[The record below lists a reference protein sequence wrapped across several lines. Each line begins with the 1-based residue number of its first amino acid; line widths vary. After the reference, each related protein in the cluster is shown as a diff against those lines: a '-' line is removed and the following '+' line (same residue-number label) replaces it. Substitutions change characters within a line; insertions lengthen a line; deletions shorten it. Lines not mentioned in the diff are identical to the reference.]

1 MRDRAKKWTHRKAI
15 RFTTSVSRL
24 PFHGFVS
31 RKKRSN
37 REDDVRLVPILPRVE
52 AAARAG
58 QSCRERPR
66 VAPRD
71 AICSDAE
78 DPRRTCLP
86 SLPTSL
92 LDCVLAI
99 VLLAAML
106 DCQGTVQYRYCTGA
120 CVPAPAVC
128 LFTAGTVPVRPPT
141 ADTRKTQGNPR
152 GGCRGV
158 HRGARRA
165 EIAPPS
171 LIEARN

>member
-52 AAARAG
+52 DAARAG

-78 DPRRTCLP
+78 DPPAYMSSTK
-86 SLPTSL
+86 SSH
-92 LDCVLAI
+92 
-99 VLLAAML
+99 LAARL
-106 DCQGTVQYRYCTGA
+106 RTRYRPPRCHARLPGDCSVPVLYRCVCPGSGRVSFYRGYCTGS
-120 CVPAPAVC
+120 
-128 LFTAGTVPVRPPT
+128 PPNCRH
-141 ADTRKTQGNPR
+141 AKNTRQPKGRLPGCTQGCPES
-152 GGCRGV
+152 GDC
-158 HRGARRA
+158 
-165 EIAPPS
+165 PS
-171 LIEARN
+171 